1 MSTTSLKNVDGIK
14 ECPTKEMN
22 ELCPMDPVDICTNT
36 KPDDIDNTPQLLSK
50 IFKKI
55 AQSTRNTST
64 PAINNNKNNIIILS
78 DEDKRTVP
86 GDAEQ
91 IQNVKALIV
100 NDKKNPPQLSN
111 YELIKDFK
119 LEKDTEI
126 QINGNCLEHL
136 SNKTVGTLNKV

>member
-1 MSTTSLKNVDGIK
+1 VSAISLKNVDGIK

-22 ELCPMDPVDICTNT
+22 ELCPMDPVDRCTNT
-36 KPDDIDNTPQLLSK
+36 KPDNIDNTPQLLSK

-55 AQSTRNTST
+55 AQSTRNTPT
-64 PAINNNKNNIIILS
+64 PAIDNNKNNIIILS

-91 IQNVKALIV
+91 IQNVKDLIV

-126 QINGNCLEHL
+126 QINGKCLEHL
-136 SNKTVGTLNKV
+136 SNKTDGTLNKV